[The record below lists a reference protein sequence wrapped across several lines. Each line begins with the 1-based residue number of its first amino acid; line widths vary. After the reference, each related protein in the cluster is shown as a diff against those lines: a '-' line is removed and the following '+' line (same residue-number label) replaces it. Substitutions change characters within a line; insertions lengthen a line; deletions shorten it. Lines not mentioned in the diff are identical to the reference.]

1 MPEMDY
7 AQLRERIKDC
17 GYTQKKCA
25 EQIGISE
32 SQLNRKLAGEYVF
45 RQDEINKLC
54 VLLQIDGEEMGK
66 YFFSPKLRNINR
78 LAESKPIE
86 RG

>member
-1 MPEMDY
+1 MLEMDY
-7 AQLRERIKDC
+7 AQLRGKIKDY
-17 GYTQKKCA
+17 GYTQKECA

-54 VLLQIDGEEMGK
+54 DILHISGEEIGR
-66 YFFSPKLRNINR
+66 YFFSPKLRNINNFN
-78 LAESKPIE
+78 
-86 RG
+86 